1 MEYKISVIVP
11 FYSVG
16 TEFLGEALESIKK
29 QKYNNWE
36 IILVDDCSPQQEWK
50 IEIVSN
56 LIKDQKLKLIHN
68 KKNLGLAISRNI
80 GFDNCNGDIILFLD
94 SDDKYS
100 KNNFF
105 EYLNQKF
112 QEFPDLDVLHFQFQ
126 NFLWYPKKK
135 KWKKIDEKNK
145 FKNKYF
151 KKAKIEDFVAIPT
164 FAVSAWIKAYKKSF
178 LIKNNIRHL
187 EKNTFYEDWVF
198 WFQVFSKTPNIF
210 LTNEQFYLY
219 RKRPKSIMWETK
231 KNKNWDINSLKIA
244 KKDID
249 EYISIE
255 EHKTNLNQQKIQFL
269 SYSIFLLIIKYGIKK
284 CERELDISKKDLKQ
298 ILYKQKKNGLLNT
311 KIIINLKFLGRIIFL
326 IYLYIKNKII
336 MN

>member
-1 MEYKISVIVP
+1 MSKVLEYKISVIVP
-11 FYSVG
+11 CYLVG
-16 TEFLGEALESIKK
+16 AEFLSESLESIKK
-29 QKYNNWE
+29 QTYNNWE
-36 IILVDDCSPQQEWK
+36 IILVDDCSPKQEWK

-68 KKNLGLAISRNI
+68 EKNLGLAISRNI
-80 GFDNCNGDIILFLD
+80 GFDNSNGDIVLFLD

-126 NFLWYPKKK
+126 NFLWDQKKQKWNK
-135 KWKKIDEKNK
+135 KDKKNK

-151 KKAKIEDFVAIPT
+151 QKSKIEDFVVIPT

-198 WFQVFSKTPNIF
+198 WFQVFSKNPNIF

-231 KNKNWDINSLKIA
+231 KNKNWDINSLKII

-249 EYISIE
+249 EYISGSGYDP
-255 EHKTNLNQQKIQFL
+255 NLNQQKINFL
-269 SYSIFLLIIKYGIKK
+269 SYPIFLLIIKYGIKK
-284 CERELDISKKDLKQ
+284 CEKELGMSKKDLKK
-298 ILYKQKKNGLLNT
+298 ILYKQKKNGLLKT
-311 KIIINLKFLGRIIFL
+311 KFIINLKIVGRIIFW
-326 IYLYIKNKII
+326 IYLYIKN
-336 MN
+336 

>member
-1 MEYKISVIVP
+1 MNKVLEYKISVIVP
-11 FYSVG
+11 CYSVG
-16 TEFLGEALESIKK
+16 AEFLCESLESIKK
-29 QKYNNWE
+29 QTYNNWE

-56 LIKDQKLKLIHN
+56 LMKDKKLKLIHN
-68 KKNLGLAISRNI
+68 EKNLGLAISRNI
-80 GFDNCNGDIILFLD
+80 GFNNSNGDIVLFLD

-126 NFLWYPKKK
+126 NFLWKQKKQKWNK
-135 KWKKIDEKNK
+135 KDE
-145 FKNKYF
+145 KNKYF

-164 FAVSAWIKAYKKSF
+164 FAISAWSKAYKKSF

-231 KNKNWDINSLKIA
+231 KNKNWDINSLKIV

-249 EYISIE
+249 EYISKSRYE
-255 EHKTNLNQQKIQFL
+255 TNLNQQKIHFL

-284 CERELDISKKDLKQ
+284 CERELGIGKKDLKQ
-298 ILYKQKKNGLLNT
+298 ILYKQKKNGLLKT
-311 KIIINLKFLGRIIFL
+311 KFIINLKIVGRIIFW
-326 IYLYIKNKII
+326 IYLHIKN
-336 MN
+336 

>member
-1 MEYKISVIVP
+1 MNKVLEYKISVIVP
-11 FYSVG
+11 CYSVG
-16 TEFLGEALESIKK
+16 AEFLGESLESIKK
-29 QKYNNWE
+29 QTYNNWE

-68 KKNLGLAISRNI
+68 KKNLGLAVSRNI
-80 GFDNCNGDIILFLD
+80 GFDNSNGDIVLFLD

-126 NFLWYPKKK
+126 NFLWNQKKQKWNK
-135 KWKKIDEKNK
+135 KDEKNK

-198 WFQVFSKTPNIF
+198 WFQVFSKNPNIF

-231 KNKNWDINSLKIA
+231 KNKNWDINSLKII

-249 EYISIE
+249 EYISKSGYE
-255 EHKTNLNQQKIQFL
+255 TNLNQQKIQFL

-284 CERELDISKKDLKQ
+284 CERELGIDKKDLKQ

-311 KIIINLKFLGRIIFL
+311 KFIINLKIVGRIIFW
-326 IYLYIKNKII
+326 IYLYIKK
-336 MN
+336 